1 LENEFL
7 ASSHSTLRIEP
18 SLQKKKIMPKIFL
31 KVIIKIIKFHTNEHI
46 IFYSQI
52 SNILDTYNSTIITV
66 IIVLGTFMALLKIE
80 VTTILAPFPVVMSRE
95 H

>member
-1 LENEFL
+1 
-7 ASSHSTLRIEP
+7 
-18 SLQKKKIMPKIFL
+18 MPKIFL

-46 IFYSQI
+46 FYSQI
-52 SNILDTYNSTIITV
+52 LNILDTYNSTIITV